1 MPSDPLKPTAAEQD
15 IPWAELE
22 QIVHRDPA
30 GRGLA
35 SFRRHG
41 SSLDAGQLRLAA
53 EHLAQHATSVGI
65 VTGFCI
71 ADGPR
76 VAAETDGPPGALF
89 LARAFSEL
97 GIEVVLISDCF
108 ALPLLEAG
116 CDAWNLAGVRLVE
129 FPLESGPPD
138 APARAGNNIEA
149 SVATEPWL
157 DAFFST
163 GPGRSLSHLIAI
175 ERPSPSHTL
184 DSLAAQRRSGAA
196 PCERFEALVPADDRN
211 ICHNMR
217 GQSINAY
224 TAKTHRLFERIV
236 AERLAIATVGIG
248 DGGNEIGMGSF
259 AWETIVDAVGGDG
272 SIAGRIAARIATD
285 FTLIGGVSNWVAY
298 ALALAV
304 ARLRG
309 AGDLAREWDER
320 AERRLIEALVSA
332 GAVDGVTRRQEPTVD
347 GLELDAYLAP
357 LAAMRSLLGIG
368 DVDPLGL

>member
-1 MPSDPLKPTAAEQD
+1 MPPDPIKPIAAERD
-15 IPWAELE
+15 IPWAQLE

-41 SSLDAGQLRLAA
+41 SSLDAGQLRAA
-53 EHLAQHATSVGI
+53 AMHLAQHASAVGI

-89 LARAFSEL
+89 LARAFSAL
-97 GIEVVLISDCF
+97 GIETVLISDCF
-108 ALPLLEAG
+108 ALPLLVAG
-116 CDAWNLAGVRLVE
+116 CAAWNLAGVPLVE
-129 FPLESGPPD
+129 FPLESG
-138 APARAGNNIEA
+138 APEAAARAGNNIEL
-149 SVATEPWL
+149 SIATEPWL

-184 DSLAAQRRSGAA
+184 DSLAAQKRTGTA
-196 PCERFEALVPADDRN
+196 PTDRFEALVPAADRD

-236 AERLAIATVGIG
+236 AERLAIATIGIG
-248 DGGNEIGMGSF
+248 DGGNEIGMGSI
-259 AWETIVDAVGGDG
+259 AWETIVEAVGGDG
-272 SIAGRIAARIATD
+272 RIAGRIAARVATD
-285 FTLIGGVSNWVAY
+285 FTIIGGVSNWVAY

-304 ARLRG
+304 ARLQG
-309 AGDLAREWDER
+309 AGNVARDWDGQRER
-320 AERRLIEALVSA
+320 SLIETMVRA

-368 DVDPLGL
+368 DVAPLGL